1 LKGEKYGPNKCSG
14 SVIYY
19 YSNLWIKIIR
29 GLGHL
34 ATERPLNIMYKKLKL
49 TNHFINGD
57 KKTNYLEDFIYV
69 IFFIFEV
76 LNDKRAKPDNSQSSY
91 YKNIIL
97 DYYEK
102 GFFLKMS
109 PSRILCH
116 FFLLNWLKNNFSRDD
131 NVNILDVGCG
141 NTVALTI
148 FKKYFKNFQ
157 YYGCDFK
164 TRDKWDSIIN
174 KNVFLFEQK
183 IEEEIKIDLPQI
195 NIIHSQSVFEHV
207 EYDLSGF
214 QQLSKKFKKAR
225 QIHFLPAP
233 ISFLNYEKH
242 GFRRYSLRALENL
255 KRELEKENMKIYNLG
270 GSRAFKYHFNFLEKN
285 NFKKF
290 NLSKILKFKNDINDE
305 IELLKFLFSDKDKSF
320 PVFYAIDF

>member
-164 TRDKWDSIIN
+164 KRDNWDSIKN